1 MCLLWCYNKIR
12 KDGCIAL
19 CQDICPDCACIG
31 GIVVIA
37 TAPLGCLIGLI
48 GGLLMGLVKW
58 LPGSFHRSKELCEGY
73 CAVIQK
79 GVEHYDVEDGRT
91 QPTQN
96 RGTIASQAQACG
108 DKCGAEFYCC
118 MLPAF
123 LVFQLLYPVL
133 TLVVIIIVCPVNGA
147 CKGCNAGCGL
157 LPDFCD
163 RLKAAFRDIDA
174 HTSEAAYGG
183 GGHNWMAP
191 TPPPSAQPVGRAAQF
206 QEMPAPQQQFR
217 PAVPPRAPPAIPVAY
232 ATQPV
237 AYAQPPQPPPR
248 YR

>member
-12 KDGCIAL
+12 KDGCVAL

-48 GGLLMGLVKW
+48 GGLLFGLVKW

-79 GVEHYDVEDGRT
+79 GVEHYDVEDGRA

-133 TLVVIIIVCPVNGA
+133 TLIVIIIVCPVNGA

-191 TPPPSAQPVGRAAQF
+191 APPPSAQPVGRAAQF

-237 AYAQPPQPPPR
+237 AYAQPQPPPR